1 MTGKIGGEQDER
13 AEPVRNEREGAAT
26 MQELMYQAAKAV
38 SCWGYVGLAV
48 LALVVIS
55 R

>member
-1 MTGKIGGEQDER
+1 MTGKIGGEQDEK
-13 AEPVRNEREGAAT
+13 EGTAA

-38 SCWGYVGLAV
+38 ACWGYAGLVV